1 MDVHPGNARWDLF
14 CRVVDNLGDIGVS
27 WRLARCLQREHGCQ
41 VRLWVDNLQTFALIL
56 HSVDPQAASQLI
68 DGVEIGLWGDGR
80 ASQTPADVVIEAFGC
95 GLPEAYRHAMEQAL
109 PRAVWIQLEYLS
121 AEPWIDEFHGRK
133 SLFARSPLVKHF
145 FFPGFSIH
153 SGGLLHEHNLECSR
167 KDFEQNPALQ
177 AAWWARAGLSAP
189 APHERRVSLFAYA
202 NRALACLLDAW
213 ASDKEQHW
221 TVIVPR
227 GVLADEIEHYLGDH
241 FVRHGTE
248 ARKGALT
255 LKTVPFFDQ
264 DDYDRLLWACDLNF
278 VRGEDS
284 FVRAQ
289 WARRPF
295 VWQIYPQ
302 AEAAHQIKLDAFLDR
317 YLRAWSDEAAAKV
330 RAFWH
335 AWNREDPQLGTLWA
349 GYWRTMLSS
358 KSHTAAWADSL
369 HAHGDLASHLMK
381 FVAIHAA

>member
-1 MDVHPGNARWDLF
+1 MDVHPGKARWDLF
-14 CRVVDNLGDIGVS
+14 CRVIDNLGDIGVS

-41 VRLWVDNLQTFALIL
+41 VRLWVDNLQTFALIA
-56 HSVDPQAASQLI
+56 HSVDPRAPSQLI
-68 DGVEIGLWGDGR
+68 DGVEIGLWGDVR

-95 GLPEAYRHAMEQAL
+95 GLPETYLQAMEQAWQGT
-109 PRAVWIQLEYLS
+109 VWIQLEYLS
-121 AEPWIDEFHGRK
+121 AEPWIDEFHRRK
-133 SLFARSPLVKHF
+133 SPLARSPLVKHF
-145 FFPGFSIH
+145 FFPGFSAG
-153 SGGLLHEHNLECSR
+153 SGGLLHERNLECGR
-167 KDFEQNPALQ
+167 EEFEQSPALQ
-177 AAWWARAGLSAP
+177 AAWWAHAGFSAP
-189 APHERRVSLFAYA
+189 APDERRVSLFAYA

-213 ASDKEQHW
+213 ADDKEQHW

-227 GVLADEIEHYLGDH
+227 GVWVDEIEHCLSDG
-241 FVRHGTE
+241 FICHGTE

-289 WARRPF
+289 WARRPC

-302 AEAAHQIKLDAFLDR
+302 AEAVHQIKLDAFLDR
-317 YLRAWSDEAAAKV
+317 YLHAWPHEAAAHV

-335 AWNREDPQLGTLWA
+335 AWNREDPQLGALWA
-349 GYWRTMLSS
+349 SYWRTMLSS
-358 KSHTAAWADSL
+358 RSLTAAWADSL
-369 HAHGDLASHLMK
+369 QAQGDLASHLVE
-381 FVAIHAA
+381 FAVLDLA